1 MMVGNDLFLK
11 KNKASEMGWEMLEY
25 VNLLP

>member
-25 VNLLP
+25 VNLRP